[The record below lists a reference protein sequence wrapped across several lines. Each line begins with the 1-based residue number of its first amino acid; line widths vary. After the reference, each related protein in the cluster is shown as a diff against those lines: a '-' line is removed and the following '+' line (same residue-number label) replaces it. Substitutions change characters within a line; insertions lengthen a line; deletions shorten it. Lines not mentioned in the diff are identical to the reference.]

1 MEYCCTAGQYSLE
14 YQIQGSVAQIVPKLH
29 RVLYAASSDLH
40 ERIWTRLR
48 IRTHSMSGRSMQ
60 PARGHWC
67 AAAAVAVAVAVIAIS
82 IAPVTEAANVAAL
95 PRHERAEGQPLRSLD
110 NSDSPRL
117 LAERMR
123 RAGRRL
129 LNVTA
134 GGNTN
139 ATVSTTDYTTTTS
152 PYSPATSTTAT
163 VSTTNYTT
171 TPSPYSPA
179 TSTTATVSAAPPAAA
194 TIVQSPKHVVT
205 MTLKLEYSKDE
216 FEKKEVKDKFMIAI
230 AAAANTDK
238 ANVKILSIKVRARH
252 CVPVVFLRWA
262 VVGVEGRACCMR
274 GEGAG
279 CCDARCL
286 HRSHPP
292 LISVPLNPVLRKYR
306 RRAVA
311 RRRVSKSR
319 CKSQSRTKLGLKDW
333 LAPST

>member
-1 MEYCCTAGQYSLE
+1 MEYCCTARQYSLE

-129 LNVTA
+129 LNATATAGATA
-134 GGNTN
+134 GGNT
-139 ATVSTTDYTTTTS
+139 TVPVMETTS
-152 PYSPATSTTAT
+152 PFTAT
-163 VSTTNYTT
+163 
-171 TPSPYSPA
+171 P
-179 TSTTATVSAAPPAAA
+179 APPPAPP
-194 TIVQSPKHVVT
+194 TQLTPKIENPKHVVT

-238 ANVKILSIKVRARH
+238 ANVKILSIKVRRATACLWSF
-252 CVPVVFLRWA
+252 CVGRWWVGKVVRAACA
-262 VVGVEGRACCMR
+262 VRAPAAVMPAACIDPTRRSSLCPSTLCSENTGDEPSR
-274 GEGAG
+274 GEECRSRGAN
-279 CCDARCL
+279 
-286 HRSHPP
+286 RSQG
-292 LISVPLNPVLRKYR
+292 
-306 RRAVA
+306 
-311 RRRVSKSR
+311 
-319 CKSQSRTKLGLKDW
+319 QSWG
-333 LAPST
+333 

>member
-1 MEYCCTAGQYSLE
+1 
-14 YQIQGSVAQIVPKLH
+14 
-29 RVLYAASSDLH
+29 
-40 ERIWTRLR
+40 
-48 IRTHSMSGRSMQ
+48 MSGRSMQ

-139 ATVSTTDYTTTTS
+139 ATVSTTDYTTTT
-152 PYSPATSTTAT
+152 
-163 VSTTNYTT
+163 
-171 TPSPYSPA
+171 SPYSPA

>member
-1 MEYCCTAGQYSLE
+1 
-14 YQIQGSVAQIVPKLH
+14 
-29 RVLYAASSDLH
+29 
-40 ERIWTRLR
+40 
-48 IRTHSMSGRSMQ
+48 MSGRSMQ

-82 IAPVTEAANVAAL
+82 IAPVTEAANVAAF

-110 NSDSPRL
+110 SSDSPRL

-129 LNVTA
+129 LNATATA
-134 GGNTN
+134 GGNT
-139 ATVSTTDYTTTTS
+139 TVQVMETTS
-152 PYSPATSTTAT
+152 PF
-163 VSTTNYTT
+163 TT
-171 TPSPYSPA
+171 TP
-179 TSTTATVSAAPPAAA
+179 APPPAPS
-194 TIVQSPKHVVT
+194 TQLTPKIENPKHVVT

>member
-1 MEYCCTAGQYSLE
+1 MTFPPTCPAKVKNMEYCCTAGQYSLE

-129 LNVTA
+129 LNANATAGATA
-134 GGNTN
+134 GGNT
-139 ATVSTTDYTTTTS
+139 TVPVMETTS
-152 PYSPATSTTAT
+152 PFTAT
-163 VSTTNYTT
+163 PPPPPPPPTQL
-171 TPSPYSPA
+171 TPK
-179 TSTTATVSAAPPAAA
+179 
-194 TIVQSPKHVVT
+194 IENPKHVVT

-216 FEKKEVKDKFMIAI
+216 FERKEVKDMFMIAM

-279 CCDARCL
+279 CCDASCL

-319 CKSQSRTKLGLKDW
+319 CKSQSRTKLAQTDW
-333 LAPST
+333 LAPSK

>member
-82 IAPVTEAANVAAL
+82 IAPVTEAANVAAF

-129 LNVTA
+129 LNATATAGAPA
-134 GGNTN
+134 GGNT
-139 ATVSTTDYTTTTS
+139 TVPVMETTS
-152 PYSPATSTTAT
+152 PFTAT
-163 VSTTNYTT
+163 
-171 TPSPYSPA
+171 P
-179 TSTTATVSAAPPAAA
+179 APPAAPP
-194 TIVQSPKHVVT
+194 TQLTPKIENPKHVVT

-279 CCDARCL
+279 CCDAGCL

>member
-129 LNVTA
+129 LNATATAGAPA
-134 GGNTN
+134 GGNT
-139 ATVSTTDYTTTTS
+139 TVPVMETTS
-152 PYSPATSTTAT
+152 PFTAT
-163 VSTTNYTT
+163 
-171 TPSPYSPA
+171 P
-179 TSTTATVSAAPPAAA
+179 APPPAPPPSR
-194 TIVQSPKHVVT
+194 TPKIENPKHVVT

-279 CCDARCL
+279 CCDAGCL